1 MPSFRTMTD
10 AMKERHEIGLALLF
24 CVLVLAGFVFLYPK
38 PTPQPTVAT
47 VATSTAPDPFAR
59 VPLRAKA
66 AIVLDLSTG
75 QPIFERNAD
84 AQLPLA
90 SLTKLLT
97 TYAALSALS
106 STTPVTITP
115 EALAMDGD
123 YGLADGE
130 TFNFEDLARFALVSS
145 SNDAAEAIAL
155 AAQNHMAQSTE
166 LLLKNAAAA
175 AHLSQTYAVNGTGLD
190 ESGTLSGGYGSAR
203 DVARLSGELLVASPE
218 LAHATTL
225 PSVTVTSL
233 SGVTHSLAN
242 TDIEVEHF
250 PNLLLSKT
258 GYTDLAGG
266 NLAIVFDAGI
276 NHPVAVVVLGSTED
290 ARFTDVNELVNATLA
305 HFAGTAGP
313 YGS

>member
-10 AMKERHEIGLALLF
+10 AIKERQELGFALLF
-24 CVLVLAGFVFLYPK
+24 CVIVLGGFVFFYPK
-38 PTPQPTVAT
+38 PAPAPAPVAVAT
-47 VATSTAPDPFAR
+47 TTAPDPFAHI
-59 VPLRAKA
+59 PLQGKA

-106 STTPVTITP
+106 SSTPVTITP
-115 EALAMDGD
+115 AALAMDGD

-155 AAQNHMAQSTE
+155 AAQNHVAQNTE
-166 LLLKNAAAA
+166 TLLKNAAAA

-203 DVARLSGELLVASPE
+203 DVARLAGELLAAAPG

-233 SGVTHSLAN
+233 EGTAHTLAN

-276 NHPVAVVVLGSTED
+276 DHPIAVVVLGSTEE
-290 ARFTDVNELVNATLA
+290 ARFTDVNALVNATLA
-305 HFAGTAGP
+305 HFAGTKGP